1 MYWNTS
7 VGIYS
12 DSLYLWDKDL
22 ASYSFAGAIIVRIT
36 YGYEVQEKGDPILAL
51 AQSAVGYFS
60 SFVEPG
66 AYLVDFIPLR
76 MSISHP
82 SYQFEQYSPTAQ

>member
-7 VGIYS
+7 ACAYLYS
-12 DSLYLWDKDL
+12 SYLWNKDS

-36 YGYEVQEKGDPILAL
+36 YGYEVQDKGDPIIAL
-51 AQSAVGYFS
+51 AESAVDYFS
-60 SFVEPG
+60 GFNEPG

-76 MSISHP
+76 LSL
-82 SYQFEQYSPTAQ
+82 SYS

>member
-1 MYWNTS
+1 MCWNTS
-7 VGIYS
+7 VGTYP
-12 DSLYLWDKDL
+12 DSLFLRDKVSS
-22 ASYSFAGAIIVRIT
+22 SYSFAGAIIVRIT

-66 AYLVDFIPLR
+66 AYLVDFIPLCLL
-76 MSISHP
+76 ISC
-82 SYQFEQYSPTAQ
+82 S